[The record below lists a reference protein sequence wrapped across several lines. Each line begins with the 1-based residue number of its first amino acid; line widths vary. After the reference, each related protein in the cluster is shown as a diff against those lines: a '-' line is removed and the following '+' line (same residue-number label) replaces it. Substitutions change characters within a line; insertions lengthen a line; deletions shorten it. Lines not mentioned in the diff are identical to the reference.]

1 MRNIWFHGFKVMCIL
16 CTRLTGMTKLV
27 GDVMGK
33 LLDFTE
39 KAIFLFVGAKLTVT
53 DCCDIMRNCYICF
66 I

>member
-1 MRNIWFHGFKVMCIL
+1 MCIL
-16 CTRLTGMTKLV
+16 CIRLTGMTKLV

-39 KAIFLFVGAKLTVT
+39 KSIFLFVGAKLTVT
-53 DCCDIMRNCYICF
+53 DCCDIMRNCYICL

>member
-39 KAIFLFVGAKLTVT
+39 KAIFLFVGAKLTVQIVVILCVIVT
-53 DCCDIMRNCYICF
+53 YA
-66 I
+66 

>member
-1 MRNIWFHGFKVMCIL
+1 MRNIWFHGFKIMCIL

-39 KAIFLFVGAKLTVT
+39 KSIFLFVGAKLTVT
-53 DCCDIMRNCYICF
+53 DCCDIMRNYYICL

>member
-33 LLDFTE
+33 LLDLTE
-39 KAIFLFVGAKLTVT
+39 KAIFLFVGAKFKVT
-53 DCCDIMRNCYICF
+53 DCGDIMRNCYICL